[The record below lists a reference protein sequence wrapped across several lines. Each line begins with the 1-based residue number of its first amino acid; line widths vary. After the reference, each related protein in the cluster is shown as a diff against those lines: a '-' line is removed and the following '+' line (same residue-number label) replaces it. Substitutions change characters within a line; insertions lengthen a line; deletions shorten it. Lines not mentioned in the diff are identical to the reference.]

1 MLRGWQT
8 SGRQSGF
15 SLIELLIVISLIAF
29 VYTVA
34 IPQFNLRSGAEVAT
48 KLAQIAG
55 DIRGA
60 YDQSVLS
67 KRTIRM
73 VIVLNTGEYWF
84 EEADQDD
91 ISLGS
96 TKLDRDPTD
105 QEEKEANDQFDS
117 RMTNFSELAGQ
128 AVIDPKSDKEIPPA
142 SPVVSAKAK
151 LRRPLWS
158 RIDAVE
164 WRDRT
169 IGPNL
174 MVRDMQSE
182 HHVQKQDLSTLG
194 PDGRAMI
201 YFFPA
206 GYVQKAV
213 IHIAGKKD
221 DMVFEDVEDNY
232 TLITQ
237 PYEGVATVEP
247 GYIEADVHQ
256 VKDDAAG

>member
-1 MLRGWQT
+1 MLRYRQT
-8 SGRQSGF
+8 SGHNSGF

-60 YDQSVLS
+60 FDQSVLS

-73 VIVLNTGEYWF
+73 VIVLNTGDYWF
-84 EEADQDD
+84 EESDQED

-96 TKLDRDPTD
+96 DQLDRDPTE
-105 QEEKEANDQFDS
+105 QEEKDANQQFDT
-117 RMTNFSELAGQ
+117 RMTTFAELSGQ
-128 AVIDPKSDKEIPPA
+128 AVTDPKSDKEIPPT
-142 SPVVSAKAK
+142 SPVVSAKSQLK
-151 LRRPLWS
+151 KPSWS
-158 RIDAVE
+158 RIDSVE

-182 HHVQKQDLSTLG
+182 HHQHKQEVSSLG

-201 YFFPA
+201 YFFPS

-221 DMVFEDVEDNY
+221 DMLFEETEDNY
-232 TLITQ
+232 TLVTQ
-237 PYEGVATVEP
+237 PYEGVAVVEP
-247 GYIEADVHQ
+247 GYNETDIHQ
-256 VKDDAAG
+256 VQDE